1 LNCNRLKTPPNR
13 VAFFFRVALYDLP
26 NNQNLAAFSPAM
38 KRRQRAAETHFE
50 LLEIDIKTQGRPFA
64 PAIASSQSAAGFSA
78 QNSTREA
85 LFRAGRG
92 GSAGLC

>member
-38 KRRQRAAETHFE
+38 KRRQRAA
-50 LLEIDIKTQGRPFA
+50 K
-64 PAIASSQSAAGFSA
+64 
-78 QNSTREA
+78 STARF
-85 LFRAGRG
+85 LK
-92 GSAGLC
+92 